1 MLRFPIFIFLLL
13 LTLYSC
19 KESTDTKVAT
29 KYINKI
35 NNIQALKFLN
45 LGEKHYANT
54 NFDSAF
60 YFYNQSK
67 SLYELEKDSVSV
79 CYNLIQMAS
88 IQQKASDYFGSE
100 ASLIEAIPYLQKKS
114 IYKSNVY
121 NLLGISS
128 KETSNYQDAL
138 YYYNEAKKIN
148 NDTLSNII
156 LGNNIATVYMQ
167 KKDYNIAIKIL
178 DQILK
183 SKTLDTIEKRKAIY
197 LDNLGF
203 SYYKENQNSKG
214 FNLMIK
220 ALSIKE
226 KNNDTYS
233 SIESYLHLAE
243 YYQNTNSQKS
253 KEYAIKGYQAAT
265 TNNSI
270 DERLES
276 LFFLIN
282 NPLVDAKKYTIKY
295 ASLSD
300 SITKVRNKSKNQ
312 FAKIKY
318 DSKKANEENLKL
330 KTKNAESN
338 LQIEKEKN
346 LKYFSFFGIFL
357 LILGIAYLVS
367 YFRNKNKRERIEA
380 TYNTETRI
388 SKKLHDELANDVFQT
403 MTFASTQ
410 DLEDPNKK
418 ETLINNLDKIY
429 LRTRNISKENSAIHT
444 GEKYEANLKEMLN
457 NFSNET
463 IKVII
468 KDNKDI
474 DWSKIEP
481 EKKIAL
487 HRILQE
493 LMVNM
498 KKHSQCSFVLIG
510 FENHKN
516 TIEVSY
522 SDNGIGFSNE
532 LNLKNGLQN
541 VENRIHAINGT
552 ITFDSETNKGFKS
565 KISFPK

>member
-1 MLRFPIFIFLLL
+1 MMRSPIFILFFLIIIF
-13 LTLYSC
+13 SC
-19 KESTDTKVAT
+19 
-29 KYINKI
+29 NKTSKNNSDNI
-35 NNIQALKFLN
+35 PKKNIQKADKLSK
-45 LGEKHYANT
+45 LGDLYYNDKK
-54 NFDSAF
+54 FDSAF
-60 YFYNQSK
+60 
-67 SLYELEKDSVSV
+67 
-79 CYNLIQMAS
+79 
-88 IQQKASDYFGSE
+88 
-100 ASLIEAIPYLQKKS
+100 
-114 IYKSNVY
+114 
-121 NLLGISS
+121 
-128 KETSNYQDAL
+128 
-138 YYYNEAKKIN
+138 YYYNEAKAIYEVEKDSSYLAYNSIQMARIQQTFGDYFGSEQTLTEVLPFIKN
-148 NDTLSNII
+148 NIQYQTATNNLFGISSKELSNYEDAINYYNKV
-156 LGNNIATVYMQ
+156 LEMSNDSLSKVTPLNNIATVYTYQ
-167 KKDYNIAIKIL
+167 KKYDEAIKIL
-178 DQILK
+178 NSILK
-183 SKTLDTIEKRKAIY
+183 LNKLDTVPNKKALI

-203 SYYKENQNSKG
+203 AYYKANQNSEG
-214 FNLMIK
+214 LDLMIK

-243 YYQNTNSQKS
+243 YYQNANPQKS

-276 LFFLIN
+276 LFLLIN
-282 NPLVDAKKYTIKY
+282 NSSLVDAKKHTIKY

-300 SITKVRNKSKNQ
+300 SITKVRNRSKNQ

-330 KTKNAESN
+330 KTQNAESD
-338 LQIEKEKN
+338 LQVEKQKSQ
-346 LKYFSFFGIFL
+346 KYISFIGIL
-357 LILGIAYLVS
+357 LLLTGIIYIVS

-403 MTFASTQ
+403 MAFASTQ
-410 DLEDPNKK
+410 DLEDPAKK
-418 ETLINNLDKIY
+418 ETLISNLDKIY

-457 NFSNET
+457 NFSNKT

-474 DWSKIEP
+474 DWSKIQP

-498 KKHSQCSFVLIG
+498 KKHSQCSFVVIG
-510 FENHKN
+510 FENNNN
-516 TIEVSY
+516 TIDVNY

-552 ITFDSETNKGFKS
+552 ITFDSETDKGFKS

>member
-1 MLRFPIFIFLLL
+1 MMRSPIFILFFLSVIF
-13 LTLYSC
+13 SC
-19 KESTDTKVAT
+19 
-29 KYINKI
+29 NKASKNSSDVI
-35 NNIQALKFLN
+35 LKKNIQKADKLSR
-45 LGEKHYANT
+45 LGDLYYNSKK
-54 NFDSAF
+54 FDSAF
-60 YFYNQSK
+60 
-67 SLYELEKDSVSV
+67 
-79 CYNLIQMAS
+79 
-88 IQQKASDYFGSE
+88 
-100 ASLIEAIPYLQKKS
+100 
-114 IYKSNVY
+114 
-121 NLLGISS
+121 
-128 KETSNYQDAL
+128 
-138 YYYNEAKKIN
+138 YYYNEAKVIYEVVQDSSYLAYNSIQMARIQQTFGDYFGSEQTLTEVLPFIKN
-148 NDTLSNII
+148 NIQYQTATNNLFGISSKELSNYEDAINYYNKV
-156 LGNNIATVYMQ
+156 LKMSNDSLSKVTPLNNIATVYIYQ
-167 KKDYNIAIKIL
+167 KKYNNAIKIL
-178 DQILK
+178 NSI
-183 SKTLDTIEKRKAIY
+183 SKLNRLDTVPNKKALI

-203 SYYKENQNSKG
+203 AYYKAKQNSKG
-214 FNLMIK
+214 LDLMIK

-226 KNNDTYS
+226 KNNDSYS
-233 SIESYLHLAE
+233 SIESYLHLSE
-243 YYQNTNSQKS
+243 FYQNANPQKS

-282 NPLVDAKKYTIKY
+282 NPLVDAKKYTLKY
-295 ASLSD
+295 ASLND

-330 KTKNAESN
+330 KTQNAESD
-338 LQIEKEKN
+338 LQIEKEKSQ
-346 LKYFSFFGIFL
+346 KYISFIGIL
-357 LILGIAYLVS
+357 LLLTGIIYIVS

-474 DWSKIEP
+474 DWSKIQP

-487 HRILQE
+487 HRVLQE

-498 KKHSQCSFVLIG
+498 KKHSHCSFVVIG
-510 FENHKN
+510 FENHN
-516 TIEVSY
+516 NVIEVNY